1 MSDEEES
8 AGNAKKVK
16 HNEELEED
24 DEYDDEYGDEEE

>member
-8 AGNAKKVK
+8 ARNGKIVK
-16 HNEELEED
+16 QNEELEED